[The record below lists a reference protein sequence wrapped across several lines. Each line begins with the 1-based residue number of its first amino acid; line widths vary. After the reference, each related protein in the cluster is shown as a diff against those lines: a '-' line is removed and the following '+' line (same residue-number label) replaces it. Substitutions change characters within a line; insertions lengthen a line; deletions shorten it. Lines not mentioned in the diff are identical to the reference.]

1 RLTGFGGK
9 PDPTMDPTSAT
20 KHIKLCKSN
29 PDGAAFLD
37 HNTYS
42 VVDNEYYKQL
52 LLKRGIMEIVSGF
65 SSDGEKFMKRF
76 GSVMV
81 KMRQVGVLV
90 GKEGEI
96 RKNCR
101 VFRHHSTCY
110 TRYRGLIRR
119 IKINVPM

>member
-1 RLTGFGGK
+1 
-9 PDPTMDPTSAT
+9 
-20 KHIKLCKSN
+20 
-29 PDGAAFLD
+29 LD

-52 LLKRGIMEIVSGF
+52 LLKKGIMEIVSGF

-96 RKNCR
+96 RKNYR
-101 VFRHHSTCY
+101 VFRHHSICY
-110 TRYRGLIRR
+110 TRCRGLIRGS
-119 IKINVPM
+119 K